1 MIPDHGPAVRPDVML
16 AAGGGAR
23 VTVREVLSA
32 IGKRFYVLLA
42 ILLVFAGATY
52 LFYKDGGTYSTR
64 TTVTFTLPARST
76 LLPESGTGDLS
87 IIAFAGTVATAI
99 NQGKPAP
106 TFSDA
111 NAPYYGAG
119 VRQGIMVSLR
129 NGGNQWITNFPSA
142 TIDIQIVGR
151 TRAWVYQHQQEAL
164 KQIMDVAA
172 AQQAAT
178 VTPESDRITAHVA
191 PLSTDIQLI
200 APGRSELI
208 LAGAAMGLA
217 GLVTGCSAAVIVDR
231 SIRSWRR
238 RRALRRVAALGPA
251 ARTGGRFA

>member
-1 MIPDHGPAVRPDVML
+1 M
-16 AAGGGAR
+16 
-23 VTVREVLSA
+23 TVREALSA
-32 IGKRFYVLLA
+32 MGRRWYVLLA
-42 ILLVFAGATY
+42 IAMIFAGLAV
-52 LFYKDGGTYSTR
+52 LFYRDGGTYSTR

-76 LLPESGTGDLS
+76 LLPESGAGDLS

-99 NQGKPAP
+99 NQGKPVQ

-119 VRQGIMVSLR
+119 VREGVMVSMR

-151 TRAWVYQHQQEAL
+151 TRGWVQVRQQEAL
-164 KQIMDVAA
+164 KQILDVTA

-178 VTPESDRITAHVA
+178 STRESDRITATVE
-191 PLSTDIQLI
+191 PLSTDIQHI

-208 LAGAAMGLA
+208 LAGAALAIA
-217 GLVTGCSAAVIVDR
+217 GLLTGCSAAVIVDR
-231 SIRSWRR
+231 SIQAGRR
-238 RRALRRVAALGPA
+238 RRALRRAEASDPA
-251 ARTGGRFA
+251 VRTGGRFA